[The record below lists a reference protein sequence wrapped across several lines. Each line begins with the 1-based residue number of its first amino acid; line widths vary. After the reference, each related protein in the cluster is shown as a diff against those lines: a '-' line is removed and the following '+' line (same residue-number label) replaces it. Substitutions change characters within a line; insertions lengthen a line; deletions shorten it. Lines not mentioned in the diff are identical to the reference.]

1 MDGKRKE
8 KLKNWLIAGMITS
21 LISSFL
27 LFFLGYYKIGFAVG
41 SVFMVLSLTIGQWY
55 SMKKVDDLHRYGGD
69 RYRK

>member
-8 KLKNWLIAGMITS
+8 QMKTLLMIIMLLS

-27 LFFLGYYKIGFAVG
+27 LFFLGYYKVGFAVG
-41 SVFMVLSLTIGQWY
+41 SVFMVLSLTVGQWY
-55 SMKKVDDLHRYGGD
+55 SMKKVDDLHRYGGE